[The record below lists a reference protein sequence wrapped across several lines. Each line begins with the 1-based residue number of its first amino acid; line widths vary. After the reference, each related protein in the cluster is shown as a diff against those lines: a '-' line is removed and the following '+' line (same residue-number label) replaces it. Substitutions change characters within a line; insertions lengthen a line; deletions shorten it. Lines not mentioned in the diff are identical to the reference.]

1 MTKIPEFR
9 RVNLK
14 LKPAPH
20 AALSLFIAKQNLRGD
35 SRVTLQSYLHSLV
48 VKDMVEKGFLRTK
61 ASKSS

>member
-1 MTKIPEFR
+1 MAKLPEFR

-35 SRVTLQSYLHSLV
+35 ERMTLQSYLHGLV
-48 VKDMVEKGFLRTK
+48 VKDMVEKGFLRVKT
-61 ASKSS
+61 SKSA

>member
-35 SRVTLQSYLHSLV
+35 GRLTLQNYLHSLV